1 MSRRAALAALPAALA
16 VLVLTGCGGS
26 DASEE
31 AAPESNAIETRAP
44 ASPPVGFGVAATP
57 SPSAVASPS
66 PAGRV
71 IDVRFAGGQVS
82 GVESRVPATVGE
94 QLVLRITSDVADE
107 VHVHGYDKTADV
119 PAGGTVEIPLTADIP
134 GSFEVELHDLGKML
148 LQLRVS

>member
-1 MSRRAALAALPAALA
+1 MSRRAALAALPAAL
-16 VLVLTGCGGS
+16 VLTGCGGS
-26 DASEE
+26 DTSEE

-57 SPSAVASPS
+57 SPSA
-66 PAGRV
+66 AGRV
-71 IDVRFAGGQVS
+71 IDVRLAGGQVS

-119 PAGGTVEIPLTADIP
+119 PAGGTVEIPLTTDIP
-134 GSFEVELHDLGKML
+134 GSFEVELHDLGTML
-148 LQLRVS
+148 FQLRVS